1 MSGIINGGDLIN
13 GDQLVRKLE
22 KAFETWARFDV
33 NDYFRDQFLEDKWDY
48 DGETLRKSGEFV
60 GPEPRNIFDL
70 GELYRS
76 GRDSFDTEKTFDSV
90 DASWNW
96 DAKNSS
102 GKSYAWYVHEGPDLF
117 AGNTNLS
124 PRQWTDAFQQRDLFA
139 SSNVSKE
146 LKSRIRTAF
155 RS

>member
-1 MSGIINGGDLIN
+1 MSATIVGGTFN
-13 GDQLVRKLE
+13 NPERLVQKLE
-22 KAFETWARFDV
+22 KAFEAWARFEV

-48 DGETLRKSGEFV
+48 PGETQRKSGEFV

-76 GRDSFDTEKTFDSV
+76 GRDSFDTEKTINGIN
-90 DASWNW
+90 ASWNW

-102 GKSYAWYVHEGPDLF
+102 GKGYACTSTRDCLRILNRVNGQTF
-117 AGNTNLS
+117 SSSAIFS
-124 PRQWTDAFQQRDLFA
+124 PVAMSA
-139 SSNVSKE
+139 
-146 LKSRIRTAF
+146 